1 MSILPRIALHSNV
14 SRAAAALIT
23 AALSFVTGCGASE
36 PEPAGPTC
44 EALLPECLSVQM
56 TCAESDGSAQCQP
69 CAGGEYADPQGACQ
83 PLAGMPMA
91 HEFTSFDIKA
101 GEEIKGLCQS
111 WTLNNSEELWVNSVE
126 FSQDERSHH
135 SIWTFVPEELFPGPD
150 GVWTCK
156 DRNYNELV
164 GTTSGGVLFAQSTQ
178 STHEVQRFPE
188 GSAIRIPP
196 YSKIVGDI
204 HLLNTTTADIVGGS
218 ATMTMYTIT
227 KAEVKVPLVP
237 FEMAYRALAI
247 PPFAKSRF
255 SASCELKALFD
266 DVAGSPFDIKIHYIL
281 PHTHG
286 YATRLSMQVLGGPS
300 DGASIID
307 VPGYKEEG
315 RGRFF
320 DTPIDLTGAD
330 GISFACDY
338 DNQTD
343 QTLEWAYEQ
352 EMCQLLGFA
361 ESKVAFL
368 SAVTESAAPVGK
380 DGVQEFTGPCEH
392 LAIPWDFDKPGGMP
406 GQ

>member
-1 MSILPRIALHSNV
+1 MA
-14 SRAAAALIT
+14 
-23 AALSFVTGCGASE
+23 
-36 PEPAGPTC
+36 
-44 EALLPECLSVQM
+44 
-56 TCAESDGSAQCQP
+56 CAETNGAAQCQP
-69 CAGGEYADPQGACQ
+69 CAGGQYASPEGAC
-83 PLAGMPMA
+83 LALTGTPIV

-101 GEEIKGLCQS
+101 GEELKGLCQS
-111 WTLNNSEELWVNSVE
+111 WTLNNSAEIWVNSVE

-135 SIWTFVPEELFPGPD
+135 SIWTFVPEELFPGSD

-178 STHEVQRFPE
+178 SIHEVQRFPE

-204 HLLNTTTADIVGGS
+204 HLLNTTATDIVGGN
-218 ATMTMYTIT
+218 AEMTMYTIT

-237 FEMAYRALAI
+237 FEMQYRDLAI

-255 SASCELKALFD
+255 SASCEFKGLFD
-266 DVAGSPFDIKIHYIL
+266 TIADSPFDIKIHYIL

-286 YATRLSMQVLGGPS
+286 YATRLSMQVFGGPS
-300 DGASIID
+300 DGATIID
-307 VPGYKEEG
+307 VPGYQEQG

-320 DTPIDLTGAD
+320 DAPIDLTGAD
-330 GISFACDY
+330 GISFGCEY

-343 QTLEWAYEQ
+343 QTLGWAYEQ

-368 SAVTESAAPVGK
+368 AAVNDSNPTTN
-380 DGVQEFTGPCEH
+380 DGVQAFTGPCEN